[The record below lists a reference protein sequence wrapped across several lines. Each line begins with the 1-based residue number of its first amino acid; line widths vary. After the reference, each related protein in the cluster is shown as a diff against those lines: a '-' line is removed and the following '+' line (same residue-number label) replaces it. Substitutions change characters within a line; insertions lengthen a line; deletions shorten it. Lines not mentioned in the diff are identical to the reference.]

1 MYTQFN
7 ESRYIMRQAANYHKK
22 RNSMSR
28 FTDFLK
34 NCFYLLMFLILL
46 PELIHIISKHYTTL
60 MTPSTKVGILSFN
73 HPLTS
78 SGEYIKN
85 LKKFFKDPSIKAILL
100 RMDCPGGA
108 AGTSQAIYSEL
119 AFLKKMHPD
128 KPVVVFV
135 ENMCASGGY
144 YIAST
149 CDWIVATGS
158 SFVGSIGVY
167 IALPRLKEFINQFK
181 IEYTATKTG
190 KYKTALNPLLPPVE
204 GEQDLM
210 QELCDDTYQQ
220 FIQDVAQARPVLNLQ
235 DADTWANGKIFT
247 GRQALDMKL
256 VDELGSLSHAE
267 QKIREKA
274 FIPATQEI
282 QWIKAEQ
289 KNIIMKLLSPDDTG
303 ESNDDI
309 SLSGIL
315 GNIFSNWLLQH
326 ARLYS

>member
-1 MYTQFN
+1 
-7 ESRYIMRQAANYHKK
+7 
-22 RNSMSR
+22 MSR
-28 FTDFLK
+28 FTGFLK
-34 NCFYLLMFLILL
+34 NCFYLLMFLILV
-46 PELIHIISKHYTTL
+46 PQLIHIISKQYTTL
-60 MTPSTKVGILSFN
+60 VTPSTKVGILSFN
-73 HPLTS
+73 QPLTS

-85 LKKFFKDPSIKAILL
+85 LKKFFKDPDIKGILL

-135 ENMCASGGY
+135 ENVCASGGY

-158 SFVGSIGVY
+158 SFIGSIGVY
-167 IALPRLKEFINQFK
+167 IALPRFNEFINQFK

-204 GEQDLM
+204 GEQALA

-220 FIQDVAQARPVLNLQ
+220 FIEDVAQARPVLNLQ
-235 DADTWANGKIFT
+235 DADRWANGKIFT

-256 VDELGSLSHAE
+256 VDELGSLSQAE

-274 FIPATQEI
+274 SIPDTQEI
-282 QWIKAEQ
+282 QWVKAEQ

-303 ESNDDI
+303 EPNDDM
-309 SLSGIL
+309 SLSDML
-315 GNIFSNWLLQH
+315 GSIFNNWVSQH
-326 ARLYS
+326 IRLYF